1 MYRYIC
7 VSSPLRRDILKR
19 LCLYLIY
26 KIKICTDISMFSH
39 HGRTDIPKNIL
50 KILCLCLIYKINICT
65 EISVFPYHGRT
76 DRKNSDHIITSTPP
90 HSQPVFSGFS
100 RLSYS
105 VFEISFKLPPLSFPA
120 GHSVPRMFQVPKMF
134 SWFVFQP
141 SSCSLPSF
149 SILHQLL
156 VPQLL
161 HPFDCWFPNCSPLRL
176 FLPRSW
182 TPSLENVPLV
192 IAGSL
197 LPVSSRSSH
206 RKTSHLTLLSTLH
219 FSRSSKPPSLQLI
232 DFIQRGRSYQQG
244 KYIWSVPPSKKS
256 PSLQQSSF

>member
-1 MYRYIC
+1 
-7 VSSPLRRDILKR
+7 
-19 LCLYLIY
+19 
-26 KIKICTDISMFSH
+26 
-39 HGRTDIPKNIL
+39 
-50 KILCLCLIYKINICT
+50 
-65 EISVFPYHGRT
+65 
-76 DRKNSDHIITSTPP
+76 
-90 HSQPVFSGFS
+90 
-100 RLSYS
+100 
-105 VFEISFKLPPLSFPA
+105 
-120 GHSVPRMFQVPKMF
+120 MF

-141 SSCSLPSF
+141 SSWSFPSF

-219 FSRSSKPPSLQLI
+219 VSRSSKPPSLQIRLYSNWKIISTRQIYLVSSPIQKVTKSSTEFILI
-232 DFIQRGRSYQQG
+232 GRSGQICQL
-244 KYIWSVPPSKKS
+244 STCPSINP
-256 PSLQQSSF
+256 PSLQGKSMLLKII